1 MAGRHW
7 GYWTE
12 GKLDLLDRYL
22 DRFTTATKYRSPAC
36 VYLDLFAGQPQNR
49 NRLTGEEI
57 LGSARIAIE
66 TDDPPFSRIDLF
78 ELDDRAAALH
88 AELLNRYPDAPVK
101 VHPGD
106 CNQTI
111 HRVLEEIKADD
122 LAWAPTFAFVDPNGP
137 NCHWTTLQA
146 LATHKPTTSK
156 TKVEVWLLFPAGIST
171 RMLPTK
177 GDVREHDAELLTRM
191 FGTDQWRVI
200 YEMRLAGR
208 LEPAE
213 AREEYVN
220 LMRWRIEKLLGY
232 QHTMALEVHNE
243 RGHSIYHMIFATDSE
258 PGFKI
263 MTSLYGTA
271 LAEHPEMR
279 KHAVRTRMKLEREA
293 EGQFDLFSAAGIE
306 EPSPVVDPA
315 KRMRYQHIKPWDP
328 PGTV

>member
-22 DRFTTATKYRSPAC
+22 DRFTTATKRSPAC
-36 VYLDLFAGQPQNR
+36 VYLDLFAGQPQNL
-49 NRLTGEEI
+49 NRITGEEI

-66 TDDPPFSRIDLF
+66 TDEPPFARIDLF
-78 ELDDRAAALH
+78 ELEDRAAALE
-88 AELLNRYPDAPVK
+88 AELRGRYPSAPFT

-111 HRVLEEIKADD
+111 RSVLDEIKGAD
-122 LAWAPTFAFVDPNGP
+122 LAWAPTFAFIDPDGP

-146 LATHKPTTSK
+146 LATHKPATSK
-156 TKVEVWLLFPAGIST
+156 TKVEMWLLFPAGLST
-171 RMLPTK
+171 RMLPTS
-177 GDVREHDAELLTRM
+177 GEIRPSDADLLTRM
-191 FGTDQWRVI
+191 YGTDHWQVI

-208 LEPAE
+208 LEPAD

-220 LMRWRIEKLLGY
+220 LMRWRIETLLGY
-232 QHTMALEVHNE
+232 EHTMALEVHNE
-243 RGHSIYHMIFATDSE
+243 RGASIYHMIFATDSE

-263 MTSLYGTA
+263 MTSLYGSA

-279 KHAVRTRMKLEREA
+279 KHAIRTRLKLEREA
-293 EGQFDLFSAAGIE
+293 EGQFDLFSSMGID
-306 EPSPVVDPA
+306 EPPPVVVPA
-315 KRMRYQHIKPWDP
+315 KMRYEHIPAWEP
-328 PGTV
+328 PGTS